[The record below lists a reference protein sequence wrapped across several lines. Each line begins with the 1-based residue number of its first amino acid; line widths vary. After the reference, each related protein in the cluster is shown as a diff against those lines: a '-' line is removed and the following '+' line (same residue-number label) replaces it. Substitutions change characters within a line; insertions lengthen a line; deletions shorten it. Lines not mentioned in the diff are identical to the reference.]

1 MEMYDFLYLAG
12 RLMMMM
18 MMMMMIDVLRALLR
32 LVICDPIRFR

>member
-12 RLMMMM
+12 RLMMM